1 VAGSTGPNGV
11 RVDDP
16 ATAAKETDLWR
27 SLPNLMAAVKLWA
40 TNFTNEMGTARPK
53 RVFVTEFG
61 SVPDPLRPNRKAQWI
76 AEACRWFTDPSND
89 MFEAALYFDVNQMR
103 LVNWRWTKRN
113 GAWYST
119 TPNGDDQ
126 TSISALSAMS
136 RSSRFLPGGGGCP
149 TV

>member
-1 VAGSTGPNGV
+1 
-11 RVDDP
+11 
-16 ATAAKETDLWR
+16 
-27 SLPNLMAAVKLWA
+27 
-40 TNFTNEMGTARPK
+40 
-53 RVFVTEFG
+53 
-61 SVPDPLRPNRKAQWI
+61 
-76 AEACRWFTDPSND
+76 
-89 MFEAALYFDVNQMR
+89 MR

-126 TSISALSAMS
+126 ASISTLSAMS